1 MFSEENYKEFF
12 INKIPIIMQFAGNRK
27 IWIYG
32 AGTCGKIVMK
42 TLIEYHIQVSGFIDT
57 NAEKIKNVDNYPVQS
72 ILGMN
77 PKEDFII
84 VSLHRYDN
92 TIIEI
97 CEEKG
102 YTKKDYYYI
111 SVGEN
116 FNKEDI
122 IYKGCKIGR
131 YTYGYENLL
140 QYKPLAESIGRFCSI
155 NCSAKIWDNHPMDYV
170 TTHPLLDNIHI
181 YAWEEIE
188 KREQLI
194 KKYGKYNEN
203 AAFEASALRDNR
215 PVVIGNDVWIGANV
229 IILPGIHIG
238 DGAVLAA
245 GAVVTK
251 NIDDYAIV
259 GGVPAKVIRYRF
271 QKEDIIKFQKL
282 QWWNWEIEKI
292 MDNLELFYQP
302 EKFLR
307 MYA

>member
-1 MFSEENYKEFF
+1 MTS
-12 INKIPIIMQFAGNRK
+12 
-27 IWIYG
+27 
-32 AGTCGKIVMK
+32 
-42 TLIEYHIQVSGFIDT
+42 
-57 NAEKIKNVDNYPVQS
+57 
-72 ILGMN
+72 
-77 PKEDFII
+77 
-84 VSLHRYDN
+84 
-92 TIIEI
+92 
-97 CEEKG
+97 
-102 YTKKDYYYI
+102 
-111 SVGEN
+111 
-116 FNKEDI
+116 
-122 IYKGCKIGR
+122 
-131 YTYGYENLL
+131 
-140 QYKPLAESIGRFCSI
+140 
-155 NCSAKIWDNHPMDYV
+155 
-170 TTHPLLDNIHI
+170 
-181 YAWEEIE
+181 
-188 KREQLI
+188 
-194 KKYGKYNEN
+194 YGKYNEN